1 MPRYEYIAIA
11 GNGKKV
17 KGTITAETPYAARK
31 QLRTR
36 SIHPSSVTEISSAT
50 EGKSLVLQ
58 SFSRLRKPS
67 RSHLIDFT
75 KQLATLLSSGIKLT
89 EALSVLTLQ
98 TPNARFKTALTEI
111 RDRVVTGE
119 SFTDA
124 LKDYEDYFDVIYV
137 AMIRVGEVT
146 GTLGESLKT
155 IAAFMEKR
163 QRVESKVLTVMIY
176 PVVLI
181 VFCLAAILILTTKV
195 IPTIGKQ
202 IERAGQELPWITQ
215 QLMNFSRVLT
225 SWRVVILIAAIAVIV
240 WLVKRFFRTERGA
253 YLRDKFLLSLPVFGP
268 LIRQRVVA
276 RFASTLS
283 TLIGSGLAMA
293 ESLRVVAETTGNTL
307 MKRAIQQARERI
319 LAGADIAT
327 PLRDSGV
334 IDPAIAHMVAVGEKS
349 GELETMLKSISEN
362 LESST
367 DIVIERLSAAV
378 EPLII
383 IVMAA
388 VIGVIAYA
396 TILPILRI
404 SSVEF

>member
-1 MPRYEYIAIA
+1 MPRYEYTAIA
-11 GNGKKV
+11 GNGRKI
-17 KGTITAETPYAARK
+17 KGTINAESPFAARK

-36 SIHPSSVTEISSAT
+36 SVHPSSITEVTSAEESKRVLFSALHRT
-50 EGKSLVLQ
+50 SKSQ
-58 SFSRLRKPS
+58 
-67 RSHLIDFT
+67 LIDFT
-75 KQLATLLSSGIKLT
+75 KQLSTLLNSGIKLT

-98 TPNARFKTALTEI
+98 TSDQRFKTALTEI

-124 LKDYEDYFDVIYV
+124 LKDYEDYFDVIFV
-137 AMIRVGEVT
+137 AMVRVGEVT

-155 IAAFMEKR
+155 IAGFMEKR
-163 QRVESKVLTVMIY
+163 QRVESKVLTAMIY
-176 PVVLI
+176 PIVL
-181 VFCLAAILILTTKV
+181 VFFCLAAILILTTKV
-195 IPTIGKQ
+195 IPPIGKQ
-202 IERAGQELPWITQ
+202 ILQAGQELPWVTQ
-215 QLMNFSRVLT
+215 QMMNFSHILT
-225 SWRVVILIAAIAVIV
+225 SWRVLVLIVGIV
-240 WLVKRFFRTERGA
+240 VVVVAVKRFFRTERGA
-253 YLRDKFLLSLPVFGP
+253 YLRDRFLLSLPVFGP

-327 PLRDSGV
+327 PLRESGV

-349 GELETMLKSISEN
+349 GELEIMLKNISEN
-362 LESST
+362 LEGST

-383 IVMAA
+383 IIMAA
-388 VIGVIAYA
+388 VIGLIAYA

-404 SSVEF
+404 SAVEL